1 MVQPSSSRSLLALLS
16 GMVLV
21 FVLMILISSFAPEP
35 PATFTSLVSP
45 FAKSTLQALP
55 PPDGGPVHVLGGSM
69 CLSVYTGSLRSTF
82 VISNPSGVSGFS
94 DRHLVNFEQRL
105 LNQSSTALEVEISSQ
120 RYVDTQASYPVNT
133 GALPSDV
140 KRYLQPES
148 GWIQSDDP
156 QIVAKA
162 QELVADAALQAEAV
176 DAIQA
181 WVRGN
186 IDYDYT
192 FSLPNDAASV
202 FRNRSGVCAGFS
214 TLTTALLRAAGIP
227 AQYHVGCVAKWGD
240 GWGWVVGD
248 GGGWHAWVE
257 LYYPDVG
264 WVAVDPQVSTN
275 YLDTG
280 HILGGFDQCGEQ
292 GTVITRTNHQQ
303 KEGYLYDLRT
313 PYIGGSLWVATIPA
327 WDRHPL
333 RVTPSL
339 PAVML
344 PVSEPV
350 GSLTLQVEDLSCG
363 EEDWQIR
370 TDIPWLS
377 PSVVTGTT
385 AGPTT
390 FSVEAS
396 GMSLGVYSGTA
407 TLYNTSSLWEW
418 VWQGA
423 LSRTVSIN
431 LWLVDEV
438 YRTYLPVVAKGK

>member
-1 MVQPSSSRSLLALLS
+1 MVQPSFSRSLLALLS
-16 GMVLV
+16 GVV
-21 FVLMILISSFAPEP
+21 FVFALVILISSSVPEP
-35 PATFTSLVSP
+35 PVTSTGLVSP
-45 FAKSTLQALP
+45 LTKSTLQVLP
-55 PPDGGPVHVLGGSM
+55 PPDGGPVHALDGSM
-69 CLSVYTGSLRSTF
+69 PLFIYTGSLRSRF
-82 VISNPSGVSGFS
+82 VISNPNGVSGFS
-94 DRHLVNFEQRL
+94 NRRLVNFEQRL
-105 LNQSSTALEVEISSQ
+105 LNRSSTALEVEISSQ
-120 RYVDTQASYPVNT
+120 RYLDTQAPYPVNT

-214 TLTTALLRAAGIP
+214 TLTTAMLRAAGIP

-240 GWGWVVGD
+240 GWGWVVDD

-292 GTVITRTNHQQ
+292 GTVITRTSHQ
-303 KEGYLYDLRT
+303 EDGGCLYALRT
-313 PYIGGSLWVATIPA
+313 PYSGGGLYVAKIPA

-333 RVTPSL
+333 RVVPSTPT
-339 PAVML
+339 VML

-350 GSLTLQVEDLSCG
+350 GSLTLHVEDLSWG

-377 PSVVTGTT
+377 PSVVTGTV
-385 AGPTT
+385 AGPAT

-396 GMSLGVYSGTA
+396 VMSLGVYSGTA
-407 TLYNTSSLWEW
+407 TLYNTSSSWEW
-418 VWQGA
+418 VWRTA
-423 LSRTVSIN
+423 LSRTVSID

-438 YRTYLPVVAKGK
+438 YHSYLPLVMR